1 MKNEVKCINLDWL
14 EVFCIE
20 PADLCANYF
29 KNLGWDARQREYG
42 TPQYREMF
50 TLYNQHGK
58 PFLEIRR
65 NPYSLRKD
73 GGIFE
78 EHACHIRLSN
88 RTCYY
93 YDAVNQLRK
102 FIIQYGYR
110 YQGISR
116 IDICCDQVKF
126 DNGML
131 PQTLANQYMK
141 EKIWKT
147 HQSNLHAY
155 TNDGDDIAKGN
166 RMAAH
171 GKETNRGR
179 IYNSI
184 KWGSPSSPISTKLY
198 NKTLELS
205 TESKDKWYIRDAWTK
220 AGLCNY
226 QKVTY
231 DYYDSKTK
239 KHEQRAKMVMV
250 KPGTQVD
257 HEIPIEEALQVEVWR
272 VEFSIKS
279 EGRNW
284 INLDDQHR
292 VQLQLDAFDT
302 AEKLAYT
309 FMTMQAWLFVFCKA
323 EFTDGRKP
331 KRKDRCKPIRLYQ
344 TQEISNYRP
353 SRPTPDT
360 ESSRQDKIMVNRLMR
375 MANEDECTEKEK
387 MMLKAI
393 AMYISKK
400 HRDWLLPDPEKN
412 WLQISADLIHLRKQ
426 NEEDIARQVSGEDTS
441 WLECEDEL
449 KQMSPKELDKRSNRF
464 KRYQQKRI
472 KKAKTDVLKKKDELK
487 QLIERYEHTL
497 NTKLDLPLIVEE
509 LLGTPF

>member
-1 MKNEVKCINLDWL
+1 
-14 EVFCIE
+14 
-20 PADLCANYF
+20 
-29 KNLGWDARQREYG
+29 
-42 TPQYREMF
+42 MF

-58 PFLEIRR
+58 PFIEIRR

-78 EHACHIRLSN
+78 EHSCHIRLSN

-93 YDAVNQLRK
+93 YDAISQLRK
-102 FIIQYGYR
+102 FLVQYGYQ
-110 YQGISR
+110 YKGISR

-126 DNGML
+126 DNGMF

-155 TNDGDDIAKGN
+155 SNDGDDFTKGN
-166 RMAAH
+166 NLAAH

-205 TESKDKWYIRDAWTK
+205 VESKDKWYIRDAWVK
-220 AGLCNY
+220 VGLCNF

-231 DYYDSKTK
+231 DFYDNKTK
-239 KHEQRAKMVMV
+239 RHEQRAKMVMV
-250 KPGTQVD
+250 EPGTQVE
-257 HEIPIEEALQVEVWR
+257 HEIPIEEANQVEVWR

-284 INLDDQHR
+284 IKLDDAHR
-292 VQLQLDAFDT
+292 VQLQLDAFDS

-309 FMTMQAWLFVFCKA
+309 FMTMQAWLFVFCRAQYTK
-323 EFTDGRKP
+323 ERKP
-331 KRKDRCKPIRLYQ
+331 QRKDRCKPIRLYQ
-344 TQEISNYRP
+344 TQNISNYRP
-353 SRPTPDT
+353 SRPTNDE
-360 ESSRQDKIMVNRLMR
+360 ESSRQDKIMVNRLLR
-375 MANEDECTEKEK
+375 MAKEDECSEKEK
-387 MMLKAI
+387 IMLKGI

-400 HRDWLLPDPEKN
+400 HRDWLIPDPEKN
-412 WLQISADLIHLRKQ
+412 WLNISADLIHMRKE
-426 NEEDIARQVSGEDTS
+426 NDEDIKKRITGEDTS
-441 WLECEDEL
+441 WLECIDEI
-449 KQMSPKELDKRSNRF
+449 KELSLEKLNKNSNRF

-472 KKAKTDVLKKKDELK
+472 QKAKTDILKKKNELK
-487 QLIERYEHTL
+487 ELIDKYEKIL
-497 NTKLDLPLIVEE
+497 NTKLDLPQIVEE
-509 LLGTPF
+509 ILGTPF